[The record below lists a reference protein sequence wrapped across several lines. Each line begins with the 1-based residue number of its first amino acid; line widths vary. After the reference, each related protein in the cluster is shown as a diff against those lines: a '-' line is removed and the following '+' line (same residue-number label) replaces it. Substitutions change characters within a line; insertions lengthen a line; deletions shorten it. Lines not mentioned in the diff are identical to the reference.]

1 MAGTMRFW
9 PLLIVAGAVFLCMLS
24 FYRTS
29 PAAPPRV
36 VEPFAN
42 PVAQR
47 QEMIQQLKEINRQL
61 REQNALLRSG
71 RMTVIVSQDQKP

>member
-1 MAGTMRFW
+1 MTRTVRLW
-9 PLLIVAGAVFLCMLS
+9 PLLIFAGVVFLCMLS

-47 QEMIQQLKEINRQL
+47 NEMVEQLKEINRQL

-71 RMTVIVSQDQKP
+71 RLTVVVRQDQKP